1 MISVVIPTLDDEAR
15 LAPTLAALVAAAVDG
30 IVREVV
36 VADGGSTDATLAIAD
51 DAGARVV
58 PAQPDLGRRLAAGCA
73 VTRSE
78 WLLVLPPGVRMER
91 GWEAVADAH
100 MTAHPARAG
109 YFHAVLEGKGVW
121 LRERLTGLRVAM
133 SGQPYLEQGLLISR
147 KLYDEVGG
155 YRPKEEP
162 QDLAARLGRRRL
174 SALKARVFVPQG

>member
-1 MISVVIPTLDDEAR
+1 
-15 LAPTLAALVAAAVDG
+15 
-30 IVREVV
+30 
-36 VADGGSTDATLAIAD
+36 
-51 DAGARVV
+51 
-58 PAQPDLGRRLAAGCA
+58 
-73 VTRSE
+73 
-78 WLLVLPPGVRMER
+78 
-91 GWEAVADAH
+91 

-133 SGQPYLEQGLLISR
+133 TGQPYLEQGLLISR

-174 SALKARVFVPQG
+174 SALKARVYVPQG